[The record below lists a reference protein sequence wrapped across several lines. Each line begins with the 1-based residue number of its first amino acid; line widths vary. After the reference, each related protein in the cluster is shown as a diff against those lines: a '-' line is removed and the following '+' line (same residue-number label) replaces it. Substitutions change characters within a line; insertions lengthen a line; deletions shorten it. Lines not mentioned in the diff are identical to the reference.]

1 MNQLERE
8 LRCSGW
14 VAVVACLVGVM
25 GALPAAAKEKQVVT
39 VSYMLAPDRTLP
51 PEIRAVA
58 IIDSGVESIDGIKG
72 NAREKK
78 WSLIAADIIEA
89 MLQGDTEC
97 GPTGLTVVQRRATKQ
112 ILDEQDLQLA
122 GIVEGDAA
130 MRAGK
135 LLAVQGLIASTIRIQ
150 IDTQRTV
157 KSSVD
162 WTGIL
167 GGPLGGPAPPRGREV
182 HYRPGPGGPR
192 SPYEN
197 PYRRRSV
204 ERSPGGG
211 GFGVPSREVE
221 EISRNLTVQCS
232 FRLMDA
238 TTGATVVQF
247 SPPVFQKTD
256 KKSPD
261 FLFGGMMDQGDL
273 DPVDHFIGEL
283 VERACREF
291 VGKMA
296 ATRVAYT
303 YEIIGRGKEG
313 ESAVRAIRADDYATA
328 VRLFEAAHQEEP
340 EEHDT
345 VFALGVTY
353 ELAGDYPRA
362 LECYRRLVSMEDM
375 DEDNLPVYLEAKKRL
390 TAHLPRIIRPGPLR
404 EEASNPPER

>member
-1 MNQLERE
+1 MNRLGGT
-8 LRCSGW
+8 LRLGGVAALSACLGVL
-14 VAVVACLVGVM
+14 VAVQ
-25 GALPAAAKEKQVVT
+25 PAASKEKQVVT
-39 VSYMLAPDRTLP
+39 VSYMLSPGRSLP
-51 PEIRAVA
+51 PDIKAVA
-58 IIDSGVESIDGIKG
+58 VIDSGVESIDGIKG
-72 NAREKK
+72 NSREKK

-89 MLQGDTEC
+89 MLQGESEG
-97 GPTGLTVVQRRATKQ
+97 GPSVLTVVQRRATKQ

-150 IDTQRTV
+150 IETRRTA
-157 KSSVD
+157 KSTID

-167 GGPLGGPAPPRGREV
+167 GGPLGGAPPPRREV

-192 SPYEN
+192 GPYEN
-197 PYRRRSV
+197 PYRRRRV

-211 GFGVPSREVE
+211 GFGIPSREVE

-232 FRLMDA
+232 FRLIDA

-261 FLFGGMMDQGDL
+261 FLFGGMIDQGDL

-291 VGKMA
+291 VGMMA
-296 ATRVAYT
+296 PTRVAYT
-303 YEIIGRGKEG
+303 YEIVGRGKEG
-313 ESAVRAIRADDYATA
+313 ESAVRAIRSDDYASA
-328 VRLFEAAHQEEP
+328 VRLFEAAHQDEP
-340 EEHDT
+340 EECDT
-345 VFALGVTY
+345 VFALGVTN
-353 ELAGDYPRA
+353 ELAGDFPRA
-362 LECYRRLVSMEDM
+362 LECYRKLVAMEDV
-375 DEDNLPVYLEAKKRL
+375 DEDDLPMYLEAKQRL
-390 TAHLPRIIRPGPLR
+390 TAHLPRIIRTQGDAVPKGP
-404 EEASNPPER
+404 

>member
-1 MNQLERE
+1 MIRLERG
-8 LRCSGW
+8 CGCIGW
-14 VAVVACLVGVM
+14 AAMVAYSMGVS
-25 GALPAAAKEKQVVT
+25 LPATAKEKQVVT

-51 PEIRAVA
+51 PEIKAVA

-89 MLQGDTEC
+89 MLRGDTAG
-97 GPTGLTVVQRRATKQ
+97 GPSGVTVVQRRATKQ

-130 MRAGK
+130 MKAGK

-150 IDTQRTV
+150 IDTQRSV
-157 KSSVD
+157 KSSID
-162 WTGIL
+162 WTGIM
-167 GGPLGGPAPPRGREV
+167 GGSFEELARPRQRPV

-192 SPYEN
+192 GPASN
-197 PYRRRSV
+197 PYGRRGAPR
-204 ERSPGGG
+204 PGSG
-211 GFGVPSREVE
+211 GFGIPNREVE

-232 FRLMDA
+232 FRLIDA

-261 FLFGGMMDQGDL
+261 FLFGGMIDQGDL

-296 ATRVAYT
+296 PTRVAFP
-303 YEIIGRGKEG
+303 YEIIGRGKNG
-313 ESAVRAIRADDYATA
+313 EAAVRAIRADDYATA
-328 VRLFEAAHQEEP
+328 MRMFEAAHQDKP

-345 VFALGVTY
+345 VFALGVTC
-353 ELAGDYPRA
+353 ELAGDYSRA
-362 LECYRRLVSMEDM
+362 LESYRKLVAMEDV
-375 DEDNLPVYLEAKKRL
+375 DEDDLPMYLEAKQRL
-390 TAHLPRIIRPGPLR
+390 TAHLPRIMRSAPAR